1 MGEEGNHENDK
12 NAWLQSKQSPGTSR
26 THLPLLELLCP
37 MLHLF
42 EAIPLDLDPI
52 FPGVLR
58 FYQVSGR
65 VSPRW
70 TMHGLRQQRTVIAEL
85 L

>member
-1 MGEEGNHENDK
+1 
-12 NAWLQSKQSPGTSR
+12 
-26 THLPLLELLCP
+26 

-58 FYQVSGR
+58 FYQMSGR